1 MTPGA
6 ARRAGPEG
14 AAGPPPGPGGA
25 RGAGMRAGAGP
36 PGAAVVV
43 GGGFVG
49 LSSALALQ
57 RAGAGRVRLLERAPG
72 DPRRAASHGNAGT
85 FAPYANVPVNAPGAA
100 SAALAMLA
108 RPGGGALG
116 MRLTPHLLRM
126 VPWALGFWRHSDPGR
141 WRASGLALGSLLRRA
156 TEGYDGV
163 LAQAGVDLDAPMGA
177 YASAGTRGGARGG
190 GDRAAGLPFASREGY
205 LLLQKDDKAMRGSAA
220 GAALRREGLGEGLR
234 MDSLGPAAVR
244 ELEPQ
249 LDVDRHAAG
258 GAWFFPDGWF
268 LREPSALLRA
278 MRAGFERAGGEVVA
292 GEATGFADPAGRG
305 ANVGVTTAGGEVLWA
320 DVAVVSAGAHS
331 APLVRAAGDWVPL
344 DTERGHSVEWAAGS
358 EDLLRRAV
366 CSPERGFIAS
376 PMSGGLRA
384 AGLVEL
390 GGTEAGITE
399 ARCDQLERDTRSLLG
414 ATASKG
420 RLLGPRDRERDWL
433 GFRPTLPDA
442 LPVIG
447 RSSKSPHVLY
457 AFGHQHVGWTLGGIT
472 GLLVAELAC
481 GQEPSTDLW
490 PFRPGR
496 FSWFG
501 WSN

>member
-1 MTPGA
+1 
-6 ARRAGPEG
+6 
-14 AAGPPPGPGGA
+14 
-25 RGAGMRAGAGP
+25 MRAGGLAGP

-49 LSSALALQ
+49 LSAALALQ
-57 RAGAGRVRLLERAPG
+57 RAGAGHVRLLERAPG

-100 SAALAMLA
+100 AAALAMLA
-108 RPGGGALG
+108 RPEGGPLSV
-116 MRLTPHLLRM
+116 RLTPHLLRM
-126 VPWALGFWRHSDPGR
+126 VPWALGFLRHSDPGR
-141 WRASGLALGSLLRRA
+141 WQASGLALGSLLRRA
-156 TEGYDGV
+156 SEGYDGV

-177 YASAGTRGGARGG
+177 YASAGTEGGGASGG
-190 GDRAAGLPFASREGY
+190 AAALPFAAREGY
-205 LLLQKDDKAMRGSAA
+205 LLLQKDEKAMRGSVD

-234 MDSLGPAAVR
+234 MESIGPAAVR
-244 ELEPQ
+244 DLEPQ
-249 LDVDRHAAG
+249 LDTDRHAAG

-292 GEATGFADPAGRG
+292 GEATGFVDPTHGHVSGRK
-305 ANVGVTTAGGEVLWA
+305 ANVGVTTAEAGEILWA
-320 DVAVVSAGAHS
+320 DVAVVAAGAHS
-331 APLVRAAGDWVPL
+331 APLVRSAGDWVPL
-344 DTERGHSVEWAAGS
+344 DTERGHSVEWAPGS
-358 EDLLRRAV
+358 EDLLNRAV
-366 CSPERGFIAS
+366 CSPAHGFIVS

-390 GGTEAGITE
+390 GGTEAGITA
-399 ARCDQLERDTRSLLG
+399 ARCEQLERDTRSLLG
-414 ATASKG
+414 VAGGATASGSK
-420 RLLGPRDRERDWL
+420 LLAPFWPLGPRDQERDWL

-481 GQEPSTDLW
+481 GQEPSTDLR

-496 FSWFG
+496 FSRFG
-501 WSN
+501 WSNY